1 MGFETAAFQLWTRAL
16 PDFRNH
22 ACPVG
27 GGLKTEESLWFT
39 DYELLQKGQ
48 RMLVLARPA
57 TPKAFSIVKSLSY
70 CWLALLKHRGI
81 WLGLCA
87 IHVGI

>member
-1 MGFETAAFQLWTRAL
+1 MLGFETAAFQLWTRAL

-39 DYELLQKGQ
+39 DYELLQKEGGKG
-48 RMLVLARPA
+48 VPA
-57 TPKAFSIVKSLSY
+57 SST
-70 CWLALLKHRGI
+70 
-81 WLGLCA
+81 
-87 IHVGI
+87 